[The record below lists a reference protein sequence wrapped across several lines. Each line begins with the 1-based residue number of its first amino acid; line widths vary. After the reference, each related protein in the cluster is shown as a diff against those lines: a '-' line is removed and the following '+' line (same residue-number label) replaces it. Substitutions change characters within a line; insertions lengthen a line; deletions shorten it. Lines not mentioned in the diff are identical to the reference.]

1 MRIEVGGAMQ
11 LGRDTDI
18 ERTFEFFYWGGLS
31 CLFADFQVIIHSSVE
46 IRLQFRDTF
55 SFVRDGVL
63 GTEHFPIEDAIF
75 TAVGNRTTV
84 AFVFHIVFHLRSPSF
99 SKNAL
104 ICSIWY
110 FFSAFS
116 VAPCGA
122 YKR

>member
-1 MRIEVGGAMQ
+1 MQ

-18 ERTFEFFYWGGLS
+18 ERTFEFFTGGTFLS
-31 CLFADFQVIIHSSVE
+31 LC
-46 IRLQFRDTF
+46 RLPGNHPQQRGNQTP
-55 SFVRDGVL
+55 VQR
-63 GTEHFPIEDAIF
+63 HFL
-75 TAVGNRTTV
+75 
-84 AFVFHIVFHLRSPSF
+84 LRKRWSPSF